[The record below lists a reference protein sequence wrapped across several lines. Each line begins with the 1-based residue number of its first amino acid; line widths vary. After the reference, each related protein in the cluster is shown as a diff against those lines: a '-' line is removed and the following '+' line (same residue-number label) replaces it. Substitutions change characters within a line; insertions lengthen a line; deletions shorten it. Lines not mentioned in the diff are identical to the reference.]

1 MSSPAP
7 TPAETQQHR
16 RTLRPH
22 PTRDKIVDAMRSHG
36 RPISP
41 TRVAEIIGTGIGPT
55 AYHFR
60 KLVSAGY
67 LRPAGEG
74 RVRGS
79 VEHFYELIPENSE
92 LVAPEELLLR
102 AASTL
107 TVASEDGYPTMAV
120 LDEDAKALLAAE
132 LEQIVPRVREI
143 VADSHRRSVKRRAN
157 G

>member
-1 MSSPAP
+1 
-7 TPAETQQHR
+7 
-16 RTLRPH
+16 
-22 PTRDKIVDAMRSHG
+22 
-36 RPISP
+36 
-41 TRVAEIIGTGIGPT
+41 
-55 AYHFR
+55 
-60 KLVSAGY
+60 
-67 LRPAGEG
+67 
-74 RVRGS
+74 VRGS
-79 VEHFYELIPENSE
+79 IEHFYELVPENSE

-143 VADSHRRSVKRRAN
+143 VADAHRRAAKRRAD

>member
-1 MSSPAP
+1 
-7 TPAETQQHR
+7 
-16 RTLRPH
+16 
-22 PTRDKIVDAMRSHG
+22 MRSHG

-41 TRVAEIIGTGIGPT
+41 TRVSEIIGIGIGPT

-60 KLVSAGY
+60 KLLSAGHVR
-67 LRPAGEG
+67 LAREG

-79 VEHFYELIPENSE
+79 VEHFYELVPENSE

-102 AASTL
+102 ATNTL

-120 LDEDAKALLAAE
+120 LDEEAKALLTTE

-143 VADSHRRSVKRRAN
+143 VAGAQRRAAKAARQRVIPT
-157 G
+157 

>member
-1 MSSPAP
+1 MSSPVP
-7 TPAETQQHR
+7 TPAETPQHR

-41 TRVAEIIGTGIGPT
+41 TRVAEIIGVGVGPT
-55 AYHFR
+55 SYHCR
-60 KLVSAGY
+60 KLVSAGH

-79 VEHFYELIPENSE
+79 IEHFYELVPENSE
-92 LVAPEELLLR
+92 LVAPEELLVR
-102 AASTL
+102 AANAL
-107 TVASEDGYPTMAV
+107 TVASEEGYPVMAV
-120 LDEDAKALLAAE
+120 LDEQARALLATE
-132 LEQIVPRVREI
+132 LEQVVPRVRKI
-143 VADSHRRSVKRRAN
+143 VKDAHGRAAKRCAD